1 MEKQTILIVEDEAIT
16 ALDVQNNLRSF
27 GFDVIG
33 IVSTGEAAI
42 EKAES
47 CRPDI
52 ILMDIVL
59 SGKMDGIAASM
70 AIKERFDIPVIYM
83 TGNADIMTVNRARET
98 APYGYI
104 VKPINRQ
111 NLYSTIDTVLHRH
124 NLETEL
130 KNKREEL
137 EAANITMA
145 ESKERYEKLFENAG
159 DAILIMKNDIFI
171 DCNRSTLEI
180 FGCDRGQIIGHSPAE
195 FSPPTQPDG
204 SDSIERA
211 LGYIRASLAG
221 DPQHFEWLHR
231 RPDGSTFY
239 ADVSLTTM
247 ELRGGIHIQAIV
259 RDISERKRAAAEK
272 ERIQAQLIQAQK
284 MEAIGTLAGGIAH
297 DFNNML
303 GGIMG
308 SLNLIELL
316 AEKEN
321 LAQKEA
327 FRKYLDTAIESS
339 RRAAEVT
346 RQLLT
351 LSRRQDLQFAPVD
364 IMQSIRNVLKIC
376 KNSFPKSVN
385 LDFPSEN
392 SPLMVNADF
401 TQIEQVILN
410 LCVNASH
417 AMTIMRN
424 ARGAEGGTLS
434 VQAMRVKCDENFCAV
449 HPQARVDAD
458 YARIKVSD
466 TGIGMDEETRKRIFE
481 PFFTTKDQG
490 SGTGLGLAMVY
501 NIVTQHQGF
510 IDVYSEPG
518 SGSTF
523 TVYIPAL
530 AEAASGGSPGKKPE
544 AIERGTGRILVID
557 DEAAILRI
565 ARGMLEQCGYNVITA
580 TNGKDGVMAYDE
592 KADDI
597 SAVILDLSMPGIS
610 GHEVL
615 RQLRE
620 INPSVKVLIA
630 SGLAEDEE
638 IRHLASG
645 GSAGFIQK
653 PYTAVELSSRLK
665 KLLAP

>member
-16 ALDVQNNLRSF
+16 ALDVQNNLKSF
-27 GFDVIG
+27 GFEVIG
-33 IVSTGEAAI
+33 IVSNGEAAI

-47 CRPDI
+47 SRPDI

-59 SGKMDGIAASM
+59 SGKIDGIAASM
-70 AIKERFDIPVIYM
+70 AIKERFNIPVIYM

-111 NLYSTIDTVLHRH
+111 NLYSTIDTALHRY

-130 KNKREEL
+130 KKKQEEL

-159 DAILIMKNDIFI
+159 DAILIMKSDTFI
-171 DCNRSTLEI
+171 ECNRSTLEI
-180 FGCDRGQIIGHSPAE
+180 FGCDRGQIIGHSPAD
-195 FSPPTQPDG
+195 FSPATQPDG
-204 SDSIERA
+204 SDSVEKA
-211 LGYIRASLAG
+211 LGYIRASMEG
-221 DPQHFEWLHR
+221 WPQHFEWLHR

-239 ADVSLTTM
+239 ADVSLTAM
-247 ELRGGIHIQAIV
+247 ELRGGTHIQAIV
-259 RDISERKRAAAEK
+259 RDISERKRAAEEK

-303 GGIMG
+303 GGILG
-308 SLNLIELL
+308 SLNLLELL

-327 FRKYLDTAIESS
+327 FRKYLDTASEST

-351 LSRRQDLQFAPVD
+351 LSRRQNLQFAPVD

-385 LDFPSEN
+385 LDFPSQD

-424 ARGAEGGTLS
+424 ERGDEGGTLS
-434 VQAMRVKCDENFCAV
+434 VQAARVKCDENTCAV
-449 HPQARVDAD
+449 HPQARADAD

-481 PFFTTKDQG
+481 PFFTTKAQG

-501 NIVTQHQGF
+501 NIVIQHQGF

-530 AEAASGGSPGKKPE
+530 AEAAAGAGRGTIPE

-565 ARGMLEQCGYNVITA
+565 ARGMLEQCGYEVITA

-592 KADDI
+592 EADGI

-610 GHEVL
+610 GNEVL

-638 IRHLASG
+638 IRRITSG
-645 GSAGFIQK
+645 GSVGFIQK
-653 PYTAVELSSRLK
+653 PYTAVELSSMLK

>member
-111 NLYSTIDTVLHRH
+111 NLYSTIDTVLHRY

-638 IRHLASG
+638 IRHLTSG

>member
-16 ALDVQNNLRSF
+16 ALDVQNNLKSF
-27 GFDVIG
+27 GFEVIG
-33 IVSTGEAAI
+33 IVSNGEAAI

-47 CRPDI
+47 SRPDI

-59 SGKMDGIAASM
+59 SGKIDGIAASM
-70 AIKERFDIPVIYM
+70 AIKERFNIPVIYM

-111 NLYSTIDTVLHRH
+111 NLYSTIDTALHRY

-130 KNKREEL
+130 KKKQEEL

-159 DAILIMKNDIFI
+159 DAILIMKSDTFI
-171 DCNRSTLEI
+171 ECNRSTLEI
-180 FGCDRGQIIGHSPAE
+180 FGCDRGQIIGHSPAD
-195 FSPPTQPDG
+195 FSPATQPDG
-204 SDSIERA
+204 SDSVEKA
-211 LGYIRASLAG
+211 LGYIRASMEG
-221 DPQHFEWLHR
+221 WPQHFEWLHR

-239 ADVSLTTM
+239 ADVSLTAM
-247 ELRGGIHIQAIV
+247 ELRGGTHIQAIV
-259 RDISERKRAAAEK
+259 RDISERKRAAEEK
-272 ERIQAQLIQAQK
+272 ERIQAQK

-303 GGIMG
+303 GGILG
-308 SLNLIELL
+308 SLNLLELL

-327 FRKYLDTAIESS
+327 FRKYLDTASEST

-351 LSRRQDLQFAPVD
+351 LSRRQNLQFAPVD

-385 LDFPSEN
+385 LDFPSQD

-424 ARGAEGGTLS
+424 ERGDEGGTLS
-434 VQAMRVKCDENFCAV
+434 VQAARVKCDENTCAV
-449 HPQARVDAD
+449 HPQARADAD

-481 PFFTTKDQG
+481 PFFTTKAQG

-530 AEAASGGSPGKKPE
+530 AEAAAGAGRGTIPE

-565 ARGMLEQCGYNVITA
+565 ARGMLEQCGYEVITA

-592 KADDI
+592 EADGI

-610 GHEVL
+610 GNEVL

-638 IRHLASG
+638 IRRITSG
-645 GSAGFIQK
+645 GSVGFIQK
-653 PYTAVELSSRLK
+653 PYTAVELSSMLK

>member
-16 ALDVQNNLRSF
+16 ALDVQNNLKSF
-27 GFDVIG
+27 GFEVIG
-33 IVSTGEAAI
+33 IVSNGEAAI

-47 CRPDI
+47 SRPDI

-59 SGKMDGIAASM
+59 SGKIDGIAASM
-70 AIKERFDIPVIYM
+70 AIKERFNIPVIYM

-111 NLYSTIDTVLHRH
+111 NLYSTIDTALHRY

-130 KNKREEL
+130 KKKQEEL

-159 DAILIMKNDIFI
+159 DAILIMKSDTFI
-171 DCNRSTLEI
+171 ECNRSTLEI
-180 FGCDRGQIIGHSPAE
+180 FGCDRGQIIGHSPAD
-195 FSPPTQPDG
+195 FSPATQPDG
-204 SDSIERA
+204 SDSVEKA
-211 LGYIRASLAG
+211 LGYIRASMEG
-221 DPQHFEWLHR
+221 WPQHFEWLHR

-239 ADVSLTTM
+239 ADVSLTAM
-247 ELRGGIHIQAIV
+247 ELRGGTHIQAIV
-259 RDISERKRAAAEK
+259 RDISERKRAAEEK

-303 GGIMG
+303 GGILG
-308 SLNLIELL
+308 SLNLLELL

-327 FRKYLDTAIESS
+327 FRKYLDTASEST

-351 LSRRQDLQFAPVD
+351 LSRRQNLQFAPVD

-385 LDFPSEN
+385 LDFPSQD

-424 ARGAEGGTLS
+424 ERGDEGGTLS
-434 VQAMRVKCDENFCAV
+434 VQAARVKCDENTCAV
-449 HPQARVDAD
+449 HPQARADAD

-481 PFFTTKDQG
+481 PFFTTKAQG

-530 AEAASGGSPGKKPE
+530 AEAAAGAGRGTTPE

-565 ARGMLEQCGYNVITA
+565 ARGMLEQCGYEVITA

-592 KADDI
+592 EADGI

-610 GHEVL
+610 GNEVL

-638 IRHLASG
+638 IRRITSG
-645 GSAGFIQK
+645 GSVGFIQK
-653 PYTAVELSSRLK
+653 PYTAVELSSMLK

>member
-1 MEKQTILIVEDEAIT
+1 MDKQTILIVEDEAIT

-47 CRPDI
+47 SRPDI

-111 NLYSTIDTVLHRH
+111 NLYSTIDTALHRH
-124 NLETEL
+124 HLETEL
-130 KNKREEL
+130 RNKQEEL

-180 FGCDRGQIIGHSPAE
+180 FGCERGQIIGHSPVD
-195 FSPPTQPDG
+195 FSPATQPDG
-204 SDSIERA
+204 SDSIEKA
-211 LGYIRASLAG
+211 LGYIRASQEG
-221 DPQHFEWLHR
+221 YPQHFEWMHR
-231 RPDGSTFY
+231 RSDGSTFY

-385 LDFPSEN
+385 LDFPSQD

-424 ARGAEGGTLS
+424 ARGDEGGTLS
-434 VQAMRVKCDENFCAV
+434 VQALRVKCDENFCAI

-458 YARIKVSD
+458 YARITVSD
-466 TGIGMDEETRKRIFE
+466 TGVGMDEETRKRIFE
-481 PFFTTKDQG
+481 PFFTTKVQG

-530 AEAASGGSPGKKPE
+530 IETASGGARGKMPE
-544 AIERGTGRILVID
+544 AIEHGTGRILVID
-557 DEAAILRI
+557 DETAILRI
-565 ARGMLEQCGYNVITA
+565 ARGMLEQCGYEVITA

-592 KADDI
+592 EADGI

-638 IRHLASG
+638 IRHITSG

-653 PYTAVELSSRLK
+653 PYTAVELSSTLK
-665 KLLAP
+665 KLMDT

>member
-1 MEKQTILIVEDEAIT
+1 MDKQTILIVEDEAIT

-47 CRPDI
+47 SRPDI

-111 NLYSTIDTVLHRH
+111 NLYSTIDTALHRH
-124 NLETEL
+124 HLETEL
-130 KNKREEL
+130 RNKQEEL

-180 FGCDRGQIIGHSPAE
+180 FGCERGQIIGHSPVD
-195 FSPPTQPDG
+195 FSPATQPDG
-204 SDSIERA
+204 SDSIEKA
-211 LGYIRASLAG
+211 LGYIRASQEG
-221 DPQHFEWLHR
+221 YPQHFEWTHR
-231 RPDGSTFY
+231 RSDGSTFY

-385 LDFPSEN
+385 LDFPSQD

-424 ARGAEGGTLS
+424 ARGDEGGTLS
-434 VQAMRVKCDENFCAV
+434 VQALRVKCDENSCAI

-458 YARIKVSD
+458 YARITVSD
-466 TGIGMDEETRKRIFE
+466 TGVGMDEETRKRIFE
-481 PFFTTKDQG
+481 PFFTTKAQG

-530 AEAASGGSPGKKPE
+530 VETASGGARGKMPE
-544 AIERGTGRILVID
+544 AIEHGTGRILVID
-557 DEAAILRI
+557 DETAILRI
-565 ARGMLEQCGYNVITA
+565 ARGMLEQCGYEVITA

-592 KADDI
+592 EADGI

-638 IRHLASG
+638 IRHITSG

-653 PYTAVELSSRLK
+653 PYTAVELSSTLK
-665 KLLAP
+665 KLMDT

>member
-16 ALDVQNNLRSF
+16 ALDVQNNLKSF
-27 GFDVIG
+27 GFEVIG
-33 IVSTGEAAI
+33 IVSNGEAAI

-47 CRPDI
+47 SRPDI

-59 SGKMDGIAASM
+59 SGKIDGIAASM
-70 AIKERFDIPVIYM
+70 AIKERFNIPVIYM

-111 NLYSTIDTVLHRH
+111 NLYSTIDTALHRY

-130 KNKREEL
+130 KKKQEEL

-159 DAILIMKNDIFI
+159 DAILIMKSDTFI
-171 DCNRSTLEI
+171 ECNRSTLEI
-180 FGCDRGQIIGHSPAE
+180 FGCDRGQIIGHSPAD
-195 FSPPTQPDG
+195 FSPATQPDG
-204 SDSIERA
+204 SDSVEKA
-211 LGYIRASLAG
+211 LGYIRASMEG
-221 DPQHFEWLHR
+221 WPQHFEWLHR

-239 ADVSLTTM
+239 ADVSLTAM
-247 ELRGGIHIQAIV
+247 ELRGGTHIQAIV
-259 RDISERKRAAAEK
+259 RDISERKRAAEEK

-303 GGIMG
+303 GGILG
-308 SLNLIELL
+308 SLNLLELL

-327 FRKYLDTAIESS
+327 FRKYLDTASEST

-351 LSRRQDLQFAPVD
+351 LSRRQNLQFAPVD

-385 LDFPSEN
+385 LDFPSQD

-424 ARGAEGGTLS
+424 ERGDEGGTLS
-434 VQAMRVKCDENFCAV
+434 VQAARVKCDENTCAV
-449 HPQARVDAD
+449 HPQARADAD

-481 PFFTTKDQG
+481 PFFTTKAQG

-501 NIVTQHQGF
+501 NIVIQHQGF

-530 AEAASGGSPGKKPE
+530 AEAAAGAGRGTTPE

-565 ARGMLEQCGYNVITA
+565 ARGMLEQCGYEVITA

-592 KADDI
+592 EADGI

-610 GHEVL
+610 GNEVL

-638 IRHLASG
+638 IRRITSG
-645 GSAGFIQK
+645 GSVGFIQK
-653 PYTAVELSSRLK
+653 PYTAVELSSMLK

>member
-1 MEKQTILIVEDEAIT
+1 MDKQTILIVEDEAIT

-47 CRPDI
+47 SRPDI

-111 NLYSTIDTVLHRH
+111 NLYSTIDTALHRH
-124 NLETEL
+124 HLETEL
-130 KNKREEL
+130 RNKQEEL

-180 FGCDRGQIIGHSPAE
+180 FGCERGQIIGHSPVD

-204 SDSIERA
+204 SDSIEKA
-211 LGYIRASLAG
+211 LGYIRASQEG
-221 DPQHFEWLHR
+221 YPQHFEWMHR
-231 RPDGSTFY
+231 RSDGSTFY

-385 LDFPSEN
+385 LDFPSQD

-417 AMTIMRN
+417 AMTITRN
-424 ARGAEGGTLS
+424 ARGDEGGTLS
-434 VQAMRVKCDENFCAV
+434 VQALRVKCDENFCAI

-458 YARIKVSD
+458 YARITVSD
-466 TGIGMDEETRKRIFE
+466 TGVGMDEETRKRIFE
-481 PFFTTKDQG
+481 PFFTTKAQG

-530 AEAASGGSPGKKPE
+530 VETASGGARGKMPE
-544 AIERGTGRILVID
+544 AIEHGTGRILVID
-557 DEAAILRI
+557 DETAILRI
-565 ARGMLEQCGYNVITA
+565 ARGMLEQCGYEVITA

-592 KADDI
+592 EADVI

-638 IRHLASG
+638 IRHITSG

-653 PYTAVELSSRLK
+653 PYTAVELSSTLK
-665 KLLAP
+665 KLMDT

>member
-16 ALDVQNNLRSF
+16 ALDVQNNLKSF
-27 GFDVIG
+27 GFEVIG
-33 IVSTGEAAI
+33 IVSNGEAAI

-47 CRPDI
+47 SRPDI

-59 SGKMDGIAASM
+59 SGKIDGIAASM
-70 AIKERFDIPVIYM
+70 AIKERFNIPVIYM

-111 NLYSTIDTVLHRH
+111 NLYSTIDTALHRY

-130 KNKREEL
+130 KKKQEEL

-159 DAILIMKNDIFI
+159 DAILIMKSDTFI
-171 DCNRSTLEI
+171 ECNRSTLEI
-180 FGCDRGQIIGHSPAE
+180 FGCDRGQIIGHSPAD
-195 FSPPTQPDG
+195 FSPATQPDG
-204 SDSIERA
+204 SDSVEKA
-211 LGYIRASLAG
+211 LGYIRASMEG
-221 DPQHFEWLHR
+221 WPQHFEWLHR

-239 ADVSLTTM
+239 ADVSLTAM
-247 ELRGGIHIQAIV
+247 ELRGGTHIQAIV
-259 RDISERKRAAAEK
+259 RDISERKRAAEEK

-303 GGIMG
+303 GGILG
-308 SLNLIELL
+308 SLNLLELL

-327 FRKYLDTAIESS
+327 FRKYLDTASEST

-351 LSRRQDLQFAPVD
+351 LSRRQNLQFAPVD

-385 LDFPSEN
+385 LDFPSQD

-424 ARGAEGGTLS
+424 ERGDEGGTLS
-434 VQAMRVKCDENFCAV
+434 VQAARVKCDENTCAV
-449 HPQARVDAD
+449 HPQARADAD

-481 PFFTTKDQG
+481 PFFTTKAQG

-530 AEAASGGSPGKKPE
+530 AEAAAGAGRGTIPE

-565 ARGMLEQCGYNVITA
+565 ARGMLEQCGYEVITA

-592 KADDI
+592 EADGI

-610 GHEVL
+610 GNEVL

-638 IRHLASG
+638 IRRITSG
-645 GSAGFIQK
+645 GSVGFIQK
-653 PYTAVELSSRLK
+653 PYTAVELSSMLK